1 MLTEKKRR
9 VRRRWLWKS
18 LSLHI
23 LEVLRDQCPSVLRLY
38 RGCTEAVAVEG
49 GAAAAAR
56 GAFLTL
62 LSPYFRGG
70 SSWDLQLWSCQL
82 AIRSQSGWLL
92 MRRTVSQNLTA
103 STLRGCSLSNGQDFE
118 NCYCLRIHV
127 PGWIHLQV
135 LLILQR
141 LVSTHCSKSSFF
153 VQKFNF
159 DKTPTFSPN
168 FFCQFFSWNQSCQQL
183 KSPKPQHFHEFQ
195 KIRQFFWEI
204 KVEFLDKKW
213 RFRTV
218 WFVNLAIK
226 MFLR

>member
-92 MRRTVSQNLTA
+92 MRRTVSQKFDCFHFTRVFFKQWTRFWELLLLENTRARVDTSAGVTYTTKVSLY
-103 STLRGCSLSNGQDFE
+103 TLFEIFIFCPKNQLWFPEKIVNFFWWWKTRENVVVLDF
-118 NCYCLRIHV
+118 LAV
-127 PGWIHLQV
+127 D
-135 LLILQR
+135 
-141 LVSTHCSKSSFF
+141 
-153 VQKFNF
+153 NF
-159 DKTPTFSPN
+159 DFTR
-168 FFCQFFSWNQSCQQL
+168 
-183 KSPKPQHFHEFQ
+183 
-195 KIRQFFWEI
+195 KI
-204 KVEFLDKKW
+204 VNYFLDEKLVKML
-213 RFRTV
+213 
-218 WFVNLAIK
+218 WFWT
-226 MFLR
+226 F

>member
-141 LVSTHCSKSSFF
+141 LVKLFEIFIFCPKIQLWFPEKLSFF
-153 VQKFNF
+153 WGVKNSGKCWGFV
-159 DKTPTFSPN
+159 
-168 FFCQFFSWNQSCQQL
+168 
-183 KSPKPQHFHEFQ
+183 
-195 KIRQFFWEI
+195 KIEL
-204 KVEFLDKKW
+204 LDKNLT
-213 RFRTV
+213 FRIV
-218 WFVNLAIK
+218 CPWKQYMWENSNQNISA
-226 MFLR
+226 R